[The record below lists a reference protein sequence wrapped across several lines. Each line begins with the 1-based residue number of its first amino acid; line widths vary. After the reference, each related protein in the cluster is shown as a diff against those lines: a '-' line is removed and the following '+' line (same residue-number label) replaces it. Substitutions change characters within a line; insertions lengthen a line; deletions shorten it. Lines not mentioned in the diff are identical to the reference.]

1 MVDRPEW
8 MTPTDLFILT
18 SFNESNVFRVL
29 GPTVIA
35 DNLDVTR
42 AHASKRI
49 ALLVEH
55 GLLEQIQ
62 DGKYR
67 MTDRGRSFLRG
78 ELNADELE
86 ES

>member
-35 DNLDVTR
+35 DNMDMTR
-42 AHASKRI
+42 AHVSKRI
-49 ALLVEH
+49 SLLVDH
-55 GLLEQIQ
+55 GLLEQIE

-67 MTDRGRSFLRG
+67 ITARGRAFLRG
-78 ELNADELE
+78 ELEAGDLE
-86 ES
+86 D